1 MNILHDSVERKFY
14 TFIDDKEYFLEYNV
28 VNDDL
33 WEFTCNY
40 ISRII
45 TNLKEINVRESIIE
59 HALDYMKNNN
69 IKLFES
75 GSCFDVRDFIDRKK
89 EIDYL
94 LNYVIK

>member
-1 MNILHDSVERKFY
+1 MDILHDRTERKFY

>member
-59 HALDYMKNNN
+59 HALVYMKNNN

>member
-1 MNILHDSVERKFY
+1 MNILHDNIERKFY

>member
-1 MNILHDSVERKFY
+1 MNILHDSIERKFY

-59 HALDYMKNNN
+59 HALEYMKINN

>member
-1 MNILHDSVERKFY
+1 MNILHDSIERKFY

-59 HALDYMKNNN
+59 HALNYMKNNN

>member
-1 MNILHDSVERKFY
+1 MNILHDSIERKFY